1 MPMSPASQRGLMS
14 KEASTSISRT
24 GSDADLQRSNIPD
37 YSLVGFAC
45 APSAAGDVTLT
56 VGLVTGL
63 PYPESRPI
71 RVLMSR
77 DACRD
82 LAVALERLARVSSA
96 GPAGRSF
103 QLG

>member
-1 MPMSPASQRGLMS
+1 MSD
-14 KEASTSISRT
+14 EAIKSVCSPGT
-24 GSDADLQRSNIPD
+24 DAALQRSNIPD

-45 APSAAGDVTLT
+45 APSATGAVTLT

-77 DACRD
+77 EACRD
-82 LAVALERLARVSSA
+82 LAGALDRLAR
-96 GPAGRSF
+96 GPHAGRDCRP
-103 QLG
+103 

>member
-1 MPMSPASQRGLMS
+1 MLEEV
-14 KEASTSISRT
+14 KEATDRAR
-24 GSDADLQRSNIPD
+24 GDRHLQRSNIPD

-45 APSAAGDVTLT
+45 APSATDAVALT

-77 DACRD
+77 EACSD
-82 LAVALERLARVSSA
+82 LAAALERLARMPHPRPSNTPAPSA
-96 GPAGRSF
+96 H
-103 QLG
+103 

>member
-1 MPMSPASQRGLMS
+1 MSNEVRKTISQ
-14 KEASTSISRT
+14 T

-45 APSAAGDVTLT
+45 APSAAGAVTLT

-77 DACRD
+77 EACRD
-82 LAVALERLARVSSA
+82 LSVALERLARVSSA
-96 GPAGRSF
+96 GPNCRSF

>member
-1 MPMSPASQRGLMS
+1 MSNAVS
-14 KEASTSISRT
+14 ESIAKT

-45 APSAAGDVTLT
+45 APSAAGAVTLT

-77 DACRD
+77 EACRD
-82 LAVALERLARVSSA
+82 LAVALERSAR
-96 GPAGRSF
+96 GPNGPNGRSF

>member
-1 MPMSPASQRGLMS
+1 MSQEVSKASAR
-14 KEASTSISRT
+14 
-24 GSDADLQRSNIPD
+24 SDADLQRSNIPD

-45 APSAAGDVTLT
+45 APSKADAVTLT

-77 DACRD
+77 EACRD
-82 LAVALERLARVSSA
+82 LAVALERLARVPNA
-96 GPAGRSF
+96 GQSCTGNQFR
-103 QLG
+103 

>member
-1 MPMSPASQRGLMS
+1 MFN
-14 KEASTSISRT
+14 EASKSICKT

-77 DACRD
+77 EACRE
-82 LAVALERLARVSSA
+82 LAVALERLARTSN
-96 GPAGRSF
+96 AGRDCRSY

>member
-1 MPMSPASQRGLMS
+1 MLEEVR
-14 KEASTSISRT
+14 EANPRT
-24 GSDADLQRSNIPD
+24 RSDRDLQRSNIPD

-45 APSAAGDVTLT
+45 GPSAIDAVALT

-77 DACRD
+77 QPCSD
-82 LAVALERLARVSSA
+82 LAAALERLARMPQPRPSNTPAPSA
-96 GPAGRSF
+96 H
-103 QLG
+103 